1 MPNVLV
7 EIQELTKKFNGVTA
21 VDRLCFSIH
30 QGEILGLLGPNGAGK
45 TTTIHMLLDI
55 VTPSSGQILFEG
67 LDLRQNREKIV
78 RQMNFASSHVAMP
91 YSLTVEENLQI
102 FARLYEISHRQNR
115 IERVLSE
122 LEMTSLRSKL
132 TRTLSSGQMTR
143 LSLAKAFITQPK
155 LLLLDEPTA
164 SLDPD
169 IADKVRALVKKYQ
182 QQFGCTVLYTSH
194 NMREMKQMSDRI
206 IFLQRGRIVASGT
219 ERQIVTRFGRQSLE
233 EVFLA
238 VARNA

>member
-1 MPNVLV
+1 MTNVLV
-7 EIQELTKKFNGVTA
+7 EVQELTKEFNGVTA
-21 VDRLCFSIH
+21 VDKLCFSIH

-55 VTPSSGQILFEG
+55 VTPSSGQIRFEG
-67 LDLRQNREKIV
+67 LNLRQNREKIV

-102 FARLYEISHRQNR
+102 FARLYEVPNQQNR

-122 LEMTSLRSKL
+122 LDMTSLRSKL

-143 LSLAKAFITQPK
+143 LSLAKAFLTQPK

-169 IADKVRALVKKYQ
+169 IADKVRALVKQYQ

-238 VARNA
+238 VARNM